1 MSSSRGAADQNSDG
15 GKPGLKDRLMARVDA
30 VRERFGLVNHAV
42 ETVLH
47 YNNVQGNV
55 LAGAVT
61 YFGFLS
67 FFPVLA
73 LGFAAVGYVALAYPK
88 ADEDL
93 LTGLQ
98 SVLPGL
104 VGEEGSD
111 APIKIST
118 FTDAARTA
126 TVFGAVG
133 LLYTGLGWLS
143 GLREALQAI
152 FGVPPGDARNM
163 VMGKLYDLVTLVVLG
178 LVLVLSVSLSGLVTA
193 SLDATLGWLRLDGVP
208 GMGVLAWA
216 VAVSLGI
223 AVTTALF
230 LTMFKLLPNPDL
242 PRMALVKGAL
252 FGALAFELLKALAN
266 TLISTATRNPAFA
279 LLGVSLVLLVYI
291 NYFSRIALLAASW
304 AAMSAEG
311 KPVLAR
317 REAEEVERIVGGE
330 PQVPATV
337 GAFRKASTDQ
347 GAAAP
352 WPTDVAAEDRN
363 SRALTPDASA
373 GVGGGPPRIAAAT
386 GRAGTAGAATVG
398 ATLGAT
404 VTALV
409 LRARARRRDA
419 GRR

>member
-1 MSSSRGAADQNSDG
+1 MSTPRDPGAQDSDDD
-15 GKPGLKDRLMARVDA
+15 GKPGLKDRLMARVAAARD
-30 VRERFGLVNHAV
+30 RFGLLNHAV

-47 YNNVQGNV
+47 YNNVRGNV
-55 LAGAVT
+55 LSGAVT

-73 LGFAAVGYVALAYPK
+73 LGFATVGYVALAYPD

-143 GLREALQAI
+143 ALREALQAI
-152 FGVPPGDARNM
+152 FGVPPGDARNL
-163 VMGKLYDLVTLVVLG
+163 VMGKLFDLVTLLVLG
-178 LVLVLSVSLSGLVTA
+178 VVLVLSVSLSGLVTA
-193 SLDATLGWLRLDGVP
+193 SLDATLGFLRLDDVP
-208 GMGVLAWA
+208 GMGLLAWA
-216 VAVSLGI
+216 VAVSLGV

-230 LTMFKLLPNPDL
+230 LTMFKLLPDPDL
-242 PRMALVKGAL
+242 PRMALAKGAL

-317 REAEEVERIVGGE
+317 REVEEVERIIGGE
-330 PQVPATV
+330 PQVPATM
-337 GAFRKASTDQ
+337 GAFREASTDR

-352 WPTDVAAEDRN
+352 WPVDLAAEDRN
-363 SRALTPDASA
+363 SRALTADDGQGP
-373 GVGGGPPRIAAAT
+373 GGGPARTTVTTVRAAT
-386 GRAGTAGAATVG
+386 AG

-404 VTALV
+404 LTALV
-409 LRARARRRDA
+409 LTVRARRRDA
-419 GRR
+419 GHR

>member
-1 MSSSRGAADQNSDG
+1 MSTPRDPGAQDSDDD
-15 GKPGLKDRLMARVDA
+15 GKPGLKDRLMARVAAARD
-30 VRERFGLVNHAV
+30 RFGLLNHAV

-47 YNNVQGNV
+47 YNNVRGNV
-55 LAGAVT
+55 LSGAVT

-73 LGFAAVGYVALAYPK
+73 LGFATVGYVALAYPD

-143 GLREALQAI
+143 ALREALQAI
-152 FGVPPGDARNM
+152 FGVPPGDARNL
-163 VMGKLYDLVTLVVLG
+163 VMGKLFDLVTLLVLG
-178 LVLVLSVSLSGLVTA
+178 VVLVLSVSLSGLVTA
-193 SLDATLGWLRLDGVP
+193 SLDATLGFLRLDDVP
-208 GMGVLAWA
+208 GMGLLAWA
-216 VAVSLGI
+216 VAVSLGV

-230 LTMFKLLPNPDL
+230 LTMFKLLPDPDL
-242 PRMALVKGAL
+242 PRMALAKGAL

-317 REAEEVERIVGGE
+317 REVEEVERIIGGE
-330 PQVPATV
+330 PQVPATM
-337 GAFRKASTDQ
+337 GAFREASTDR

-352 WPTDVAAEDRN
+352 WPVDLAAGDRN
-363 SRALTPDASA
+363 SRALTADDGQGP
-373 GVGGGPPRIAAAT
+373 GGGPARTSVTTVRAAT
-386 GRAGTAGAATVG
+386 AG

-404 VTALV
+404 LTALV
-409 LRARARRRDA
+409 LTVRARRRDA
-419 GRR
+419 GHR

>member
-1 MSSSRGAADQNSDG
+1 MSSPRDPAGEDADDD

-30 VRERFGLVNHAV
+30 ARDRFGLLNHAV

-47 YNNVQGNV
+47 YNSVRGNV
-55 LAGAVT
+55 LSGAVT

-73 LGFAAVGYVALAYPK
+73 LGFATVGYVALAYPD

-126 TVFGAVG
+126 TVLGAVG

-143 GLREALQAI
+143 ALREALQAI
-152 FGVPPGDARNM
+152 FGVPPGDARNLL
-163 VMGKLYDLVTLVVLG
+163 MGKLFDLVTLLVLG
-178 LVLVLSVSLSGLVTA
+178 VVLVLSVSLSGLVTA
-193 SLDATLGWLRLDGVP
+193 SLDATLRLLRLDGVP
-208 GMGVLAWA
+208 GMGLLAWA
-216 VAVSLGI
+216 VAVSLGV

-230 LTMFKLLPNPDL
+230 LTMFKLLPDPDL
-242 PRMALVKGAL
+242 PRMALAKGAL

-317 REAEEVERIVGGE
+317 REIEEVERIVGGE
-330 PQVPATV
+330 PQVPATM
-337 GAFRKASTDQ
+337 GAFREASTDR

-352 WPTDVAAEDRN
+352 WPVDVAAEDRN
-363 SRALTPDASA
+363 SRALTEGDVP
-373 GVGGGPPRIAAAT
+373 GPRGGPARTAT
-386 GRAGTAGAATVG
+386 ATAGAATAG
-398 ATLGAT
+398 AALGAT
-404 VTALV
+404 VTAVV
-409 LRARARRRDA
+409 LSVRARRRDA
-419 GRR
+419 GHR

>member
-1 MSSSRGAADQNSDG
+1 MSSPRDTAVRDSDDD
-15 GKPGLKDRLMARVDA
+15 GKPGLQDRLMARVDA
-30 VRERFGLVNHAV
+30 ARDRFGLLNHAV

-55 LAGAVT
+55 LSGAVT

-73 LGFAAVGYVALAYPK
+73 LGFATVGYVALAYPA

-143 GLREALQAI
+143 ALREALQAI
-152 FGVPPGDARNM
+152 FGVPPGDARNLL
-163 VMGKLYDLVTLVVLG
+163 MGKLFDLVTLLVLG
-178 LVLVLSVSLSGLVTA
+178 VVLVLSVSLSGLVTA
-193 SLDATLGWLRLDGVP
+193 SLDATLGLLRLDDVP
-208 GMGVLAWA
+208 GMGLLAWA
-216 VAVSLGI
+216 VAVSLGV

-242 PRMALVKGAL
+242 PRLALAKGAL

-317 REAEEVERIVGGE
+317 REVEEVERIVGGE
-330 PQVPATV
+330 PQVPATL
-337 GAFRKASTDQ
+337 GAFRQASTDQ

-352 WPTDVAAEDRN
+352 WPVDVAAEDRN
-363 SRALTPDASA
+363 SRALTADDQQ
-373 GVGGGPPRIAAAT
+373 GPGDGPGRTTVATAA
-386 GRAGTAGAATVG
+386 TAGATV
-398 ATLGAT
+398 GAT

-409 LRARARRRDA
+409 LTVRARRRDA
-419 GRR
+419 GQR